1 MSLFSSDEP
10 FAPIPFD
17 PYAVGAEFGVREVT
31 ARLLERG
38 TPSTRRE
45 HDWLMCQLEQ
55 TFTAAEYDV
64 PEGMALRLRSRDGMA
79 YLTFSCGLLG
89 SGRIAAGID
98 ALTGRAVYQVRGSSV
113 AAPVA
118 GAVLG
123 AVRGRVLGLQKP
135 LRVVTRQTGPAMFD
149 PALYRPERLMTF
161 RPRGL
166 GRTWDSQNARVDVMT
181 CWVGGE
187 ALRGLLRALCIGVEV
202 ARDVS
207 LRGVSADV
215 IHAYADDT
223 VPSQH

>member
-1 MSLFSSDEP
+1 MSLFTSEEP

-17 PYAVGAEFGVREVT
+17 PYAVGKEFGVREVT
-31 ARLLERG
+31 PRLLERG
-38 TPSTRRE
+38 TPQTRRE
-45 HDWLMCQLEQ
+45 HDWLMTQLEQ
-55 TFTAAEYDV
+55 TVIAAEDV
-64 PEGMALRLRSRDGMA
+64 PMGMALRLRSKDGMA

-98 ALTGRAVYQVRGSSV
+98 ALTGRAVYQVRGSGLG
-113 AAPVA
+113 APVA

-135 LRVVTRQTGPAMFD
+135 LRVVTRPKGSAMFD

-166 GRTWDSQNARVDVMT
+166 GRTWESRNARVDVMT